1 MLLLFVYSSI
11 KADVES
17 LKIPNQ
23 KLYIEGQTYN
33 GKKRQTNNDIQ
44 NTTQKKRL
52 CPTKTGDE
60 IRCSVRISS
69 CSSTSGTLSCY
80 SCPKSGGR

>member
-17 LKIPNQ
+17 LKIPNELS
-23 KLYIEGQTYN
+23 KAVYRRTDIPYN
-33 GKKRQTNNDIQ
+33 GKKGQANNDIQ

-52 CPTKTGDE
+52 CPTKDRG
-60 IRCSVRISS
+60 
-69 CSSTSGTLSCY
+69 
-80 SCPKSGGR
+80 

>member
-33 GKKRQTNNDIQ
+33 GKKRQTNSDIQ
-44 NTTQKKRL
+44 NTTQKRKIVPHKER
-52 CPTKTGDE
+52 G
-60 IRCSVRISS
+60 
-69 CSSTSGTLSCY
+69 
-80 SCPKSGGR
+80 

>member
-33 GKKRQTNNDIQ
+33 GKKGQTNNDIQ
-44 NTTQKKRL
+44 NTTQKKDCAPQRPGMKL
-52 CPTKTGDE
+52 DALLE
-60 IRCSVRISS
+60 
-69 CSSTSGTLSCY
+69 
-80 SCPKSGGR
+80 